1 MPGIQRQP
9 LQKHNTPG
17 SSLDILVRNGSS
29 FKVSANNAA
38 LSEPTDS
45 LSATRCSRPSQD
57 CQTPTPSRGIAARV
71 AACQKRHPLSACA
84 ANGSRSPE
92 GLSLPSRQ
100 PSARGHASKGE
111 LRPSCSMPTGGLPV
125 SDASTHFRHIAVTSQ
140 AHSQICSYMLL
151 LPPPLTPSVV
161 VKSAHSCPHSV
172 LQYTQLAQQSLGIL
186 CLTAVHVHTV
196 HAGSESRPTP
206 SGLAGPL
213 VSPDKP
219 ASSQDS
225 QKWLAFTPPASLS
238 RAHSSRRVSQG
249 LPGGAGKPLSQPD
262 DSALRLPPLTP
273 PGTEVSSSSSLP
285 HPSAMPAASGSASP
299 NLWRSANRPASGP
312 GSHPTGSLPPST
324 AAADVDTLANN
335 MHLQQALVQ
344 QGKGASTTQPALHA
358 AGSAASCSQ
367 LANSDSEASVGEKQ
381 VQAKPVVVHAREQ
394 AQAVGRPHGSSSPMQ
409 PQSLHAG
416 LAGGDIG
423 QLGPPITRM
432 RPASLPATSSS
443 AGKKSTGKQQA
454 AADSAP
460 SFAEAILLDAV
471 LCGWEQQTNDGVSVL
486 AMTCL
491 PYHHPCYQQCIR
503 RILCSLELVIKVCQE
518 LPLG

>member
-100 PSARGHASKGE
+100 PSARGHASK
-111 LRPSCSMPTGGLPV
+111 
-125 SDASTHFRHIAVTSQ
+125 
-140 AHSQICSYMLL
+140 
-151 LPPPLTPSVV
+151 
-161 VKSAHSCPHSV
+161 
-172 LQYTQLAQQSLGIL
+172 
-186 CLTAVHVHTV
+186 
-196 HAGSESRPTP
+196 GSESRPTP

-471 LCGWEQQTNDGVSVL
+471 LCGWEQQTNDGDLYPLTVALEKEGAEGVHLQGLRLPAHLQL
-486 AMTCL
+486 ADRPAGPPL
-491 PYHHPCYQQCIR
+491 PPGPPLRTKAGKPR
-503 RILCSLELVIKVCQE
+503 RTWRQE
-518 LPLG
+518 